1 MLQIIKLT
9 KNGKPCEITGVIAG
23 ENVSVIAG
31 ENARR
36 ALESAWAEAGGEV

>member
-9 KNGKPCEITGVIAG
+9 VNGKPC
-23 ENVSVIAG
+23 VIAG

-36 ALESAWAEAGGEV
+36 ALTAAWTEAGGEV

>member
-9 KNGKPCEITGVIAG
+9 VNGKPCDIAGVIAH
-23 ENVSVIAG
+23 

-36 ALESAWAEAGGEV
+36 ALEAAWTEAGGVV

>member
-1 MLQIIKLT
+1 MLQITKLT
-9 KNGKPCEITGVIAG
+9 VNGKPC
-23 ENVSVIAG
+23 VIAG

>member
-9 KNGKPCEITGVIAG
+9 VNGKPCESTGVNARVIAG
-23 ENVSVIAG
+23 ENAG

-36 ALESAWAEAGGEV
+36 ALEAAWAEAGGEV